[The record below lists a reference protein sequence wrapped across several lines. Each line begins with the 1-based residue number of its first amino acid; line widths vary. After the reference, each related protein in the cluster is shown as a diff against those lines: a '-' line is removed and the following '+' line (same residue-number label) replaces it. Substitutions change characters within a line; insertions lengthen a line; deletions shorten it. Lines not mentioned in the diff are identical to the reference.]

1 MYKLRWIFIMKIAM
15 LGGAFDPPHLGHL
28 ILADTVIKEL
38 NYNKV
43 LFIPSKI
50 PPHKNISG
58 EVSDEDRL
66 NMLKLSIEDDKRFSF
81 DDYELKSEGISYS
94 IKTLNYLYQNY
105 NIDGKIAMIIGA
117 DLIKNFHKWKEPEK
131 ISELTNIVAVNREEN
146 DNLDKENIEK
156 YNIKIIIAPRID
168 ISSTLIRERIKENK
182 AFRYFLKDKVYN
194 YITSNK
200 LYL

>member
-1 MYKLRWIFIMKIAM
+1 MKIAI
-15 LGGAFDPPHLGHL
+15 LGGTFDPPHLGHL
-28 ILADTVIKEL
+28 ILADTVLKEL
-38 NYNKV
+38 NYDKV

-58 EVSDEDRL
+58 EVSNEDRL

-105 NIDGKIAMIIGA
+105 NIDGKIALIIGA

-131 ISELTNIVAVNREEN
+131 ISELANIVAVNREEN

-168 ISSTLIRERIKENK
+168 ISSTLIRDRIKKNK
-182 AFRYFLKDKVYN
+182 AFRYFLNNKVYD
-194 YITSNK
+194 YIISNK
-200 LYL
+200 LYF

>member
-1 MYKLRWIFIMKIAM
+1 MKIAI
-15 LGGAFDPPHLGHL
+15 LGGTFDPPHLGHL

-38 NYNKV
+38 NYDKV

-58 EVSDEDRL
+58 EVSNEDRL

-105 NIDGKIAMIIGA
+105 NIDGKIALIIGA
-117 DLIKNFHKWKEPEK
+117 DLIKDFHKWKEPEK
-131 ISELTNIVAVNREEN
+131 ISELANIVAVNREEN
-146 DNLDKENIEK
+146 ENLFKENIEK

-168 ISSTLIRERIKENK
+168 ISSTLIRERIKKNK
-182 AFRYFLKDKVYN
+182 AFRYFLNDKVYD
-194 YITSNK
+194 YIISNK
-200 LYL
+200 LYF

>member
-1 MYKLRWIFIMKIAM
+1 MKIAI
-15 LGGAFDPPHLGHL
+15 LGGTFDPPHLGHL
-28 ILADTVIKEL
+28 ILAETVLKEL
-38 NYNKV
+38 NYDKV

-105 NIDGKIAMIIGA
+105 NIDGKIALIIGA

-131 ISELTNIVAVNREEN
+131 ISELANIVAVNREEN

-168 ISSTLIRERIKENK
+168 ISSTLIRERIKKNK
-182 AFRYFLKDKVYN
+182 AFRYFLNNKVYD
-194 YITSNK
+194 YIISNK
-200 LYL
+200 LYF

>member
-1 MYKLRWIFIMKIAM
+1 MKIAI
-15 LGGAFDPPHLGHL
+15 LGGTFDPPHLGHL
-28 ILADTVIKEL
+28 ILAETVLKEL
-38 NYNKV
+38 NYDKV

-105 NIDGKIAMIIGA
+105 NIDGKIALIIGA

-156 YNIKIIIAPRID
+156 YNI
-168 ISSTLIRERIKENK
+168 RERIKKNK
-182 AFRYFLKDKVYN
+182 AFRYFLNNKVYY
-194 YITSNK
+194 YIISNK
-200 LYL
+200 LYF

>member
-1 MYKLRWIFIMKIAM
+1 MKIAI
-15 LGGAFDPPHLGHL
+15 LGGTFDPPHLGHL
-28 ILADTVIKEL
+28 ILADTVIREL
-38 NYNKV
+38 NYDKV

-58 EVSDEDRL
+58 EVSNEDRL

-94 IKTLNYLYQNY
+94 IKTLNYLYENY
-105 NIDGKIAMIIGA
+105 DIDGKIALIIGA
-117 DLIKNFHKWKEPEK
+117 DLIKDFHRWKEPEK
-131 ISELTNIVAVNREEN
+131 ISELANIVAVNREES

-168 ISSTLIRERIKENK
+168 ISSTLIRERIKKNK
-182 AFRYFLKDKVYN
+182 AFRYFLNDKVYN
-194 YITSNK
+194 YIISNK
-200 LYL
+200 LYF

>member
-1 MYKLRWIFIMKIAM
+1 MKIAM

-58 EVSDEDRL
+58 EVSNEDRL
-66 NMLKLSIEDDKRFSF
+66 NMVKLSIEGDDRLLL

-94 IKTLNYLYQNY
+94 IKTLNYIYKNY
-105 NIDGKIAMIIGA
+105 DIEGKIALIIGA
-117 DLIKNFHKWKEPEK
+117 DLIKDFHKWKEPEK
-131 ISELTNIVAVNREEN
+131 LSKLADIVAVNRE
-146 DNLDKENIEK
+146 DNNNLYKENIEK
-156 YNIKIIIAPRID
+156 YNIKIIMSQRID

-182 AFRYFLKDKVYN
+182 AFRYFLNDKVYN
-194 YITSNK
+194 YIISNK
-200 LYL
+200 LYS

>member
-1 MYKLRWIFIMKIAM
+1 MKIAI
-15 LGGAFDPPHLGHL
+15 LGGTFDPPHLGHL
-28 ILADTVIKEL
+28 ILADTVLKEL
-38 NYNKV
+38 NYDKV

-58 EVSDEDRL
+58 EVSNEDRL

-105 NIDGKIAMIIGA
+105 NIDGKIALIIGA

-131 ISELTNIVAVNREEN
+131 ISELANIVAVNREEN

-168 ISSTLIRERIKENK
+168 ISSTLIRERIKKNK
-182 AFRYFLKDKVYN
+182 AFRYFLNNKVYD
-194 YITSNK
+194 YIISNK
-200 LYL
+200 LYF

>member
-1 MYKLRWIFIMKIAM
+1 MKIAI
-15 LGGAFDPPHLGHL
+15 LGGTFDPPHLGHL

-38 NYNKV
+38 NYDKV

-58 EVSDEDRL
+58 EVSNEDRL

-105 NIDGKIAMIIGA
+105 NIDGKIALIIGA

-131 ISELTNIVAVNREEN
+131 ISELANIVAVNREEN

-168 ISSTLIRERIKENK
+168 ISSTLIRERIKKNK
-182 AFRYFLKDKVYN
+182 AFRYFLNNKVYD
-194 YITSNK
+194 YIISNK
-200 LYL
+200 LYF

>member
-1 MYKLRWIFIMKIAM
+1 MKIAI
-15 LGGAFDPPHLGHL
+15 LGGTFDPPHLGHL
-28 ILADTVIKEL
+28 ILADTVLKEL
-38 NYNKV
+38 NYDKV

-58 EVSDEDRL
+58 EVSNEDRL

-94 IKTLNYLYQNY
+94 IKTLNYLYENY
-105 NIDGKIAMIIGA
+105 NIDGKIALIIGA

-131 ISELTNIVAVNREEN
+131 ISELANIVAVNREEN
-146 DNLDKENIEK
+146 DNLYKENIEK

-168 ISSTLIRERIKENK
+168 ISSTLIRERIKKNK
-182 AFRYFLKDKVYN
+182 AFRYFLNNKVYD
-194 YITSNK
+194 YIISNK
-200 LYL
+200 LYF

>member
-1 MYKLRWIFIMKIAM
+1 MKIAI
-15 LGGAFDPPHLGHL
+15 LGGTFDPPHLGHL
-28 ILADTVIKEL
+28 ILADTVLKEL
-38 NYNKV
+38 NYDKV

-58 EVSDEDRL
+58 EVSNEDRL

-94 IKTLNYLYQNY
+94 IKTLNYLYENY
-105 NIDGKIAMIIGA
+105 DIDGKIALIIGA
-117 DLIKNFHKWKEPEK
+117 DLIKNFHKWKEPKK
-131 ISELTNIVAVNREEN
+131 ISELANIVAVNREEN

-168 ISSTLIRERIKENK
+168 ISSTLIRDRIKKNK
-182 AFRYFLKDKVYN
+182 AFRYFLNNKVYD
-194 YITSNK
+194 YIISNK
-200 LYL
+200 LYF